1 MNKLMPLLLMPCLCN
16 AGEFLDKPTIHNN
29 SYLNARYL
37 NHTTGRFLTQ
47 DVMKQFNSHYIYGS
61 GNVIMLSDPSGMM
74 WESEYPFGRKGL
86 MGHYNSEN
94 PSASLDKAVAK
105 MSEHDNPRS
114 GILSTAKEK
123 VSKLVIKPIASGVNK
138 VIQAITPDVSISAEV
153 SVNRY
158 KGRNEYLGTMQDSYD
173 VNHATRLLSMRD
185 TLEKK
190 VRYDMM
196 SNGHYA
202 ASEGAYEHDVK
213 TNTSNE
219 MDNYIRIR
227 NKDNNGLATRSDKS
241 QLRKYHGYL
250 LDNDGYVKQTIT
262 NLGKI
267 NKMTYWDM
275 NQKLVELYAEGP
287 WLGD

>member
-1 MNKLMPLLLMPCLCN
+1 MPCLCN
-16 AGEFLDKPTIHNN
+16 AGEFLDKPTLHNN

-94 PSASLDKAVAK
+94 PSASLDKAIAN
-105 MSEHDNPRS
+105 MSEHDNPHS

-138 VIQAITPDVSISAEV
+138 VINAITPDLSISAEV
-153 SVNRY
+153 SVNKYDTASGESY
-158 KGRNEYLGTMQDSYD
+158 KGRNKDMGVMQDSE
-173 VNHATRLLSMRD
+173 NKMHARRLLSMRN
-185 TLEKK
+185 TIERK
-190 VRYDMM
+190 VRYEMM
-196 SNGHYA
+196 VNDHYA
-202 ASEGAYEHDVK
+202 VSAQAYESHVR
-213 TNTSNE
+213 TNTSDE
-219 MDNYIRIR
+219 MYNYIKIR
-227 NKDNNGLATRSDKS
+227 NKKSMGLATRSERS
-241 QLRKYHGYL
+241 QLRKYHGHL
-250 LDNDGYVKQTIT
+250 LENDGHVREEIT

-275 NQKLVELYAEGP
+275 NEKLVELYAEGP
-287 WLGD
+287 WLGDL